1 MKDILLDD
9 NGDLNLSDTGD
20 IQFTD
25 SVKQAIAIR
34 LRWFQNEWKL
44 GPELGI
50 PYYEEVFIK
59 NPSTLLLED
68 RIMEAIY
75 DVDEVDDIESLV
87 LNLDRYTRVLSI
99 TYRVIAGEEAIE
111 GRLTLDV

>member
-1 MKDILLDD
+1 MIDILLDGSGD
-9 NGDLNLSDTGD
+9 IKLDAKGDL
-20 IQFTD
+20 QFTD
-25 SVKQAIAIR
+25 SVSQAIAIR

-44 GPELGI
+44 GPALGI

-87 LNLDRYTRVLSI
+87 LNLDRYTRVLTV
-99 TYRVIAGEEAIE
+99 TYRVIAGDEAIE

>member
-1 MKDILLDD
+1 MKDILLDG
-9 NGDLNLSDTGD
+9 NGDIKLDAKGD
-20 IQFTD
+20 LQFTD
-25 SVKQAIAIR
+25 SVSQAIAIR

-44 GPELGI
+44 GPALGI

-87 LNLDRYTRVLSI
+87 LNLDRYTRVLTV
-99 TYRVIAGEEAIE
+99 TYRVIAGDEAIE

>member
-1 MKDILLDD
+1 MKDILLDRSGD
-9 NGDLNLSDTGD
+9 IKLDAKGDL
-20 IQFTD
+20 QFTD
-25 SVKQAIAIR
+25 SVSQAIAIR

-44 GPELGI
+44 GPALGI

-87 LNLDRYTRVLSI
+87 LNLDRYTRVLTV
-99 TYRVIAGEEAIE
+99 TYRVIAGDEAIE

>member
-1 MKDILLDD
+1 MKDILLNGSGDIKLD
-9 NGDLNLSDTGD
+9 SKGDL
-20 IQFTD
+20 QFTD
-25 SVKQAIAIR
+25 SVSQAIAIR
-34 LRWFQNEWKL
+34 LRWFENEWKL
-44 GPELGI
+44 GPSLGI

-75 DVDEVDDIESLV
+75 DVDEVDDIK
-87 LNLDRYTRVLSI
+87 NLTLKLDKYSRTLTVN
-99 TYRVIAGEEAIE
+99 YRVIAGDEAIE